1 MATGRLLPYILAVV
15 AIELVGGLIGY
26 STSQAI
32 DGWYR
37 GLAKPMFNPPDW
49 AFGAVWPILYALIA
63 IAGVMI
69 WRSRDPARRGAL
81 IVYAAQLAMN
91 FGWTFVFFTAGLT
104 GAALV
109 WIAVLLA
116 LILFTI
122 AKFAAIRPLAAWLLI
137 PYAAWVAFATYLNAG
152 IWLLNG

>member
-1 MATGRLLPYILAVV
+1 MAISRLLPYALAIV

-37 GLAKPMFNPPDW
+37 PLTKPMFNPPDW
-49 AFGAVWPILYALIA
+49 AFGVVWPILYALIA
-63 IAGVMI
+63 IAGVMV
-69 WRSRDPARRGAL
+69 WRSRDQRRRPAL
-81 IVYAAQLAMN
+81 MVYAAQLAMN

-104 GAALV
+104 GVALV

-116 LILFTI
+116 LIVLTI
-122 AKFAAIRPLAAWLLI
+122 VKFAAIRPLAAWLLV
-137 PYAAWVAFATYLNAG
+137 PYAVWVAFATYLNAG